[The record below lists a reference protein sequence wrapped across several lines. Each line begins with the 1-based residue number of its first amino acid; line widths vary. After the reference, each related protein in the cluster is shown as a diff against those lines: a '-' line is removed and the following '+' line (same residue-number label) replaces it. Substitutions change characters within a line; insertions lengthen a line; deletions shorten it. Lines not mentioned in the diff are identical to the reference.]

1 MNEEKYDF
9 TPVAVDEVPE
19 PNITRKVRIMSDETI
34 QLLKDNPDQWFRV
47 FTYEGHGFMKVHNTA
62 QSSTAYWRSKLKAR
76 NNMDLTTRV
85 RRSTPDKSVEVFAK
99 LNTGV
104 DNG

>member
-19 PNITRKVRIMSDETI
+19 PNITRNVRIMSEETMATL
-34 QLLKDNPDQWFRV
+34 QLNPDQWFRV
-47 FTYEGHGFMKVHNTA
+47 FTYEGEAFMKVHNTA
-62 QSSTAYWRSKLKAR
+62 QSSTAYWRSKLKAKS
-76 NNMDLTTRV
+76 NLDLETRV
-85 RRSTPDKSVEVFAK
+85 RRSSPDKSVEVFAR